1 MMTLTWLIPLFFT
14 WNIRKQSEV
23 AAKSQA
29 EQFPLQLCAAC
40 ATALQRVFARM
51 GLRGPDFHHFPQA
64 KGVLHRQSTEKAR
77 AGRIAYCR
85 AWQRRLI
92 VLTLKCA
99 MFA

>member
-40 ATALQRVFARM
+40 EADLHHVFARM

-64 KGVLHRQSTEKAR
+64 KGVLHRQSTKKLR
-77 AGRIAYCR
+77 AIANAYCET
-85 AWQRRLI
+85 WLRRLI

>member
-29 EQFPLQLCAAC
+29 EHFPLQLCAAC
-40 ATALQRVFARM
+40 ATALQRVVGSM
-51 GLRGPDFHHFPQA
+51 GLRDPDFHHFPQT
-64 KGVLHRQSTEKAR
+64 KKVLHRVSTKKAR
-77 AGRIAYCR
+77 AIANAYCET
-85 AWQRRLI
+85 WQRRSI

>member
-40 ATALQRVFARM
+40 AAALHRVFGENGAAR
-51 GLRGPDFHHFPQA
+51 P
-64 KGVLHRQSTEKAR
+64 
-77 AGRIAYCR
+77 
-85 AWQRRLI
+85 
-92 VLTLKCA
+92 
-99 MFA
+99 